1 MDIATDTVVR
11 LGFQQGF
18 RLFLHMSA
26 IHPGQ
31 RGHVELEKDVFFLQ
45 GLVVLLLHVFV
56 PFGMCQQRVI
66 AFLLDALQDGEQAHR
81 WIEIGGFHQE
91 VAFPF
96 LQGQQVIL
104 FQTFLEEVVH
114 HVFRRQSQLH
124 RTIVT
129 LFQFPELLSQGCG
142 FIGDVLHDVRR
153 EPHLSDSL
161 LFHRI

>member
-104 FQTFLEEVVH
+104 S
-114 HVFRRQSQLH
+114 RRSSKRLSIMYSAAKANS
-124 RTIVT
+124 IVP
-129 LFQFPELLSQGCG
+129 L
-142 FIGDVLHDVRR
+142 
-153 EPHLSDSL
+153 
-161 LFHRI
+161 